1 MSISSDY
8 TLQMMEQSQ
17 WQNQTQRLENLGA
30 TNNCISGA
38 QLSNQI
44 TDQVNSVLNDQLSQ
58 AK

>member
-38 QLSNQI
+38 QLSSQI